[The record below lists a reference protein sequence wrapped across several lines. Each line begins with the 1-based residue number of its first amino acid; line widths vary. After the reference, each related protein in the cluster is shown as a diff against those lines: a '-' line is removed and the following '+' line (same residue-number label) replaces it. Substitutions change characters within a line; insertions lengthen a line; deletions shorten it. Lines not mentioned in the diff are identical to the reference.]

1 MPKLSGR
8 IVKYPARASFIWYSG
23 LILLGSLALLHPVC
37 RTNSAVKISVLDSV
51 FTSTSA
57 ACVTGLAV
65 RSTENDFS
73 FLGQAVILLLIQLGG
88 IGIMT
93 VTTFVLLS
101 FGRGASLRSRLVIR
115 ETLGGGTN
123 SDLGWILRRV
133 LLITAIS
140 EGVGFL
146 ILAVRFLF
154 QLPFQTALWHALFHS
169 ISAFCNAGFAL
180 HDDSLSLYRTDPIVN
195 LTVSALIVVGG
206 LGFPVILDLE
216 RNWNGTLKDRWLGLG
231 LHSKIMLIGT
241 TALLAFGFCSFLGLE
256 WNGVL
261 KDDAIWSKP
270 FIALFYS
277 ASCRTAGF
285 NTVDLTQLSEATIFF
300 TILLMIVG
308 AGPCSTGGGFKVS
321 SMMVLVLRAW
331 STFRGRRLISVF
343 RRTIPDSVTDRT
355 TTTGMIFGTIAALA
369 LTMLLLTEEHFNSQ
383 AADEFLAWLFEVVSA
398 LGTVGLSLS
407 KTSDLSVI
415 GRVIIIVLM
424 ILGRLGPISV
434 FVAFSKTERNLP
446 IEYSHEEPLI
456 G

>member
-23 LILLGSLALLHPVC
+23 LILLGSLALLHPAC
-37 RTNSAVKISVLDSV
+37 RTNSAMKISALDSV

-133 LLITAIS
+133 LLITALS
-140 EGVGFL
+140 EGAGFL

-154 QLPFQTALWHALFHS
+154 QLPFPTALWHALFHS

-180 HDDSLSLYRTDPIVN
+180 HDDSLSLYRTDPVVN
-195 LTVSALIVVGG
+195 LTISALIIVGG

-216 RNWNGTLKDRWLGLG
+216 RNWNGTLKDRWLGMG

-241 TALLAFGFCSFLGLE
+241 TALLVFGFCSFWD
-256 WNGVL
+256 WNG
-261 KDDAIWSKP
+261 
-270 FIALFYS
+270 
-277 ASCRTAGF
+277 
-285 NTVDLTQLSEATIFF
+285 
-300 TILLMIVG
+300 
-308 AGPCSTGGGFKVS
+308 
-321 SMMVLVLRAW
+321 
-331 STFRGRRLISVF
+331 
-343 RRTIPDSVTDRT
+343 
-355 TTTGMIFGTIAALA
+355 
-369 LTMLLLTEEHFNSQ
+369 TEC
-383 AADEFLAWLFEVVSA
+383 
-398 LGTVGLSLS
+398 
-407 KTSDLSVI
+407 
-415 GRVIIIVLM
+415 
-424 ILGRLGPISV
+424 
-434 FVAFSKTERNLP
+434 
-446 IEYSHEEPLI
+446 
-456 G
+456 